1 VNVAVVGCG
10 YVGLVTG
17 LGLARAGHRVVGVEA
32 DPLRRELIAGGTPP
46 FHEPGLPDLLADGL
60 AGGRFS
66 VSAELDAAGGVEV
79 VLLAV
84 QTPPDEAGAIDLA
97 FLRAAGE
104 RLAGVLAATPSRRV
118 VAIRSTVVPGTAEGV
133 LAPALVGTN
142 AVVASNP
149 EFLREGSAVEDF
161 LHPDRVVVGCDD
173 DWGRGVL
180 GRLYEPLGAPVIF
193 TSPAAA
199 ELAKYASNALLAT
212 LISFSNEIGRISES
226 LPGVDVEDVL
236 GIVHR
241 DRRLS
246 PVVRGEAVRPG
257 ILSYLKAGC
266 GYGGSCLPK
275 DLAALLASRRAA
287 GHEHPLLEAVRTVN
301 EGQPARVVDLAER
314 ALGGL
319 AGRRVGVLGLAF
331 KGGTD
336 DARSSPALRIVDEL
350 LERGADVSA
359 YDPLVPAEAIPEHRG
374 KIALRASLDDL
385 LAACEAC
392 IVTTDAPEFASLSRA
407 PGGPIVVD
415 GRRVLDGAR
424 ADLAVGRGDRV
435 TSPHERP
442 DQVTQAGASF
452 PAGGGHQPG

>member
-1 VNVAVVGCG
+1 MNVAVVGCG
-10 YVGLVTG
+10 YVGLVTA
-17 LGLARAGHRVVGVEA
+17 LGLARAGHRVVGIEA
-32 DPLRRELIAGGTPP
+32 DPARRELIGGGTPP
-46 FHEPGLPDLLADGL
+46 FHEPGLEELLAEQL
-60 AGGRFS
+60 EAGRFS
-66 VSAELDAAGGVEV
+66 VEAEPDAAADAEV

-84 QTPPDEAGAIDLA
+84 QTPPDEGGGIDLA
-97 FLRAAGE
+97 FLGAAAA
-104 RLAGVLAATPSRRV
+104 RLAAVLAATPSRRV
-118 VAIRSTVVPGTAEGV
+118 VAIRSTVVPGTTEGV
-133 LAPALVGTN
+133 LAPALAGTD

-149 EFLREGSAVEDF
+149 EFLREGSAVADF
-161 LHPDRVVVGCDD
+161 LDPDRVVVGCDD
-173 DWGRGVL
+173 EWGRDAMR
-180 GRLYEPLGAPVIF
+180 RLYEPLGAPIVF
-193 TSPAAA
+193 TSPATA

-212 LISFSNEIGRISES
+212 LISFSNEIGRIGES

-246 PVVRGEAVRPG
+246 PVVRGEVVRPG

-275 DLAALLASRRAA
+275 DLEALLASRRAA

-301 EGQPARVVDLAER
+301 EGQPARVVDLAED

-336 DARSSPALRIVDEL
+336 DVRSSPGLRIVDEL
-350 LERGADVSA
+350 LERGAEVSA
-359 YDPLVPAEAIPEHRG
+359 YDPLVQAEAIPAHRG

-385 LAACEAC
+385 VAECEAC
-392 IVTTDAPEFASLSRA
+392 IVTTDAAEFAALSRVE
-407 PGGPIVVD
+407 GGPIVVD
-415 GRRVLDGAR
+415 GRRALDGAR

-435 TSPHERP
+435 TSARAER
-442 DQVTQAGASF
+442 
-452 PAGGGHQPG
+452 